1 VPWSGAAHPRR
12 HTPAR
17 PLAHRRA
24 HGARRRAHLS
34 GLSAE
39 ALEPLPE
46 VAAGDDLGALLADAA
61 PADLSGGDILVVAHK
76 VVSKSEG
83 RTRHLAEVRPGPRAQ
98 ALAAQGDRDP
108 RLVQVVL
115 DESAEVVRA
124 ERGVLVC
131 RHHSGLV
138 CANAGVDL
146 SNVPGTGVAVL
157 LPEDAD
163 RSART
168 LRARIDALR
177 SVRPAIVVTDS
188 FGRAWR
194 LGQTDV
200 AVGAAGLVALEDW
213 RGRPDAE
220 GRPMNATAIATAD
233 AVAGAA
239 DLARLK
245 DGRRPAVL
253 VRGLERL
260 VTTADGPGAA
270 ALRRPPEEDLFL

>member
-115 DESAEVVRA
+115 DESAEVLRA

-194 LGQTDV
+194 HGQCEI
-200 AVGAAGLVALEDW
+200 AIGCAGLAPLEDW
-213 RGRPDAE
+213 RGRPDDD
-220 GRPMNATAIATAD
+220 GRTLAATVIAIAD
-233 AVAGAA
+233 EVAAAA
-239 DLARLK
+239 DLVRGK
-245 DGRRPAVL
+245 DSREPAVR
-253 VRGLERL
+253 VRGLERHVL
-260 VTTADGPGAA
+260 AGDGLGAA
-270 ALRRPPEEDLFL
+270 ALVRARETDLFL